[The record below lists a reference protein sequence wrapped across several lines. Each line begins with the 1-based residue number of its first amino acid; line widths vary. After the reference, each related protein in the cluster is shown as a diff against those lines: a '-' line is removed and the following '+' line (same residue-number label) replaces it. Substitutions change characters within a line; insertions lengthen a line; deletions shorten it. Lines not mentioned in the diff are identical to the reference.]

1 MCGINNSKTLSL
13 YPDDNETIQNDCVLE
28 NVQIATTKEE
38 RQSYKQHFV
47 PEMSAIPEYSQ
58 SILDDTVVEVG
69 LGGRRTQAKQAFLY
83 YRNDDI
89 ELG

>member
-1 MCGINNSKTLSL
+1 
-13 YPDDNETIQNDCVLE
+13 
-28 NVQIATTKEE
+28 
-38 RQSYKQHFV
+38 
-47 PEMSAIPEYSQ
+47 MSAIPEYSQ

-69 LGGRRTQAKQAFLY
+69 LGGRRMQAKQAFLY